1 MPPHSIG
8 SGTISFGLVSIPV
21 RMFSATGGSGLSFN
35 QLHAKCGG
43 RIKQQIICP
52 VCNEV
57 VERNQLVKG
66 YEFAKDQYVQ
76 FTPDELKALE
86 GESSPAMDIAEF
98 LPLKTVDP
106 IYFDRTYYLGPD
118 KGGEKAY
125 RLLSEAMNKTER
137 CALARVVMRGKESL
151 VIVRP
156 AQGGLL
162 LHTMYF
168 AREVRDFGEI
178 DKGDSVK
185 IKSDE
190 LDLAL
195 QIIKQKANTAFK
207 PESYT
212 DDYYDRVM
220 EQINRKVEGKEITS
234 VAPETQRAQVIDLMD
249 ALKQSLDK
257 RGAGGKQARKPAAK
271 AARTKS
277 TQGKKKVARG

>member
-1 MPPHSIG
+1 
-8 SGTISFGLVSIPV
+8 
-21 RMFSATGGSGLSFN
+21 MFSATGGSGLSFN

-86 GESSPAMDIAEF
+86 GESSPAMDIVEF

-249 ALKQSLDK
+249 ALKQSLEK
-257 RGAGGKQARKPAAK
+257 RGAAGGKQARKPAAK
-271 AARTKS
+271 AARTKT